1 MSDLAD
7 QTRWMDATG
16 QAELVRSGQVT
27 PLDLVEAAIE
37 RIEAADQRIN
47 AVVMRWF
54 DQARRSAAGSLPEGV
69 FRGVPF
75 LLKDCLAA
83 CAGQPLASGNI
94 RLKEAAR
101 PAPADS
107 VLVSRF
113 RAAGLVIAGRTNAP
127 EFASQATTEPA
138 AWGPARN
145 PWNLAYSPG
154 GSSGGATAAV
164 AAGMVPVAHATD
176 GSGSIRIPAA
186 CCGVVGLKPTQGR
199 ISAGPHGDE
208 SGPGVELC
216 VSRTVRDT
224 AAMLDAVHGP
234 GVGDR
239 VIAPPPGRPFV
250 RELDG
255 GATGLRVGVLD
266 RYPSGDPVHPDCA
279 EAVNA
284 AGRLLQELGHRVE
297 AAYPAALADSG
308 IGREI
313 GVVASSHLAVATDR
327 LAEVLGR
334 DVTAGDVEPA
344 TWARAQRGRQA
355 TAADLARA
363 LSACTRFR
371 RAVCQWWADGYDLL
385 LTPTTGEPPALLG
398 TLPGN
403 PAGQSAY
410 IAFTRP
416 FNVTGQPAISLP
428 LSWNS
433 AGLPIG
439 VQLVA
444 AYGREDLLINVA
456 AQAERARPWA
466 DRRPPDQTAGLFA
479 HDTGLLSSL
488 RTARRPGLSA
498 PRRAGRLPMSD
509 ISTIVIVW
517 SGTLPFTSTMTIT
530 QRDRMSMTGTWQR

>member
-1 MSDLAD
+1 MSDLSA
-7 QTRWMDATG
+7 QTRWVDATG
-16 QAELVRSGQVT
+16 QGELVRSGQVT
-27 PLDLVEAAIE
+27 ALELLEAAIE
-37 RIEAADQRIN
+37 RIEAADPGIN

-54 DQARRSAAGSLPEGV
+54 DQARRTAVGVLPGGAL
-69 FRGVPF
+69 RGVPF
-75 LLKDCLAA
+75 LLKDWVAA
-83 CAGQPLASGNI
+83 CAGQPLASGNR

-127 EFASQATTEPA
+127 EFASQVTTEPA
-138 AWGPARN
+138 AWGATRN

-154 GSSGGATAAV
+154 GSSGGAAAAV

-199 ISAGPHGDE
+199 ISAGPSGDE
-208 SGPGVELC
+208 SGPGNELC

-224 AAMLDAVHGP
+224 AAILDAVHGP

-239 VIAPPPGRPFV
+239 VIAPPPGRPYV
-250 RELDG
+250 RELD
-255 GATGLRVGVLD
+255 ADVAGLRVGVLD
-266 RYPSGDPVHPDCA
+266 RYPAGEPVHLDCA
-279 EAVNA
+279 DAVHE
-284 AGRLLQELGHRVE
+284 AGRLLQALGHRVE
-297 AAYPAALADSG
+297 AAYPAALADPG
-308 IGREI
+308 IGRQI
-313 GVVASSHLAVATDR
+313 GLVASSHLA
-327 LAEVLGR
+327 LAIDQLADVLGR
-334 DVTAGDVEPA
+334 DVTAADVESA
-344 TWARAQRGRQA
+344 TWARAQRARQA
-355 TAADLARA
+355 TAADHARA

-385 LTPTTGEPPALLG
+385 LTPTTAEPPALLG
-398 TLPGN
+398 TLPGD

-410 IAFTRP
+410 TAFTRP
-416 FNVTGQPAISLP
+416 FNITGQPAISLP

-456 AQAERARPWA
+456 AQAEQARPWA
-466 DRRPPDQTAGLFA
+466 DRKPSDQATFTAG
-479 HDTGLLSSL
+479 
-488 RTARRPGLSA
+488 
-498 PRRAGRLPMSD
+498 
-509 ISTIVIVW
+509 
-517 SGTLPFTSTMTIT
+517 
-530 QRDRMSMTGTWQR
+530 